1 MNRISAADDVPVVDG
16 MAEVRRSL
24 SWRVAAVRIGVS
36 GVLLALLFYLLPLD
50 QIRGAIARIPAV
62 VWPVAVALYMALHL
76 IGVFKWRMLV
86 NAAGADLP
94 LLHATRSY
102 YAGLFGNTF
111 LPSVVGG
118 DIIRA
123 AVAARRVRSMAG
135 LILGSLVD
143 RVQDVIGLAAVAAI
157 GALLLPTA
165 LDERSRSVF
174 GVLAITAVVAVVVL
188 ALVLRLTPVRRLPLR
203 FRRRLVRVRIAFRS
217 LSSRPR
223 AQAGAFLLG
232 MVLQTL
238 QIVLNAWLAGMAGL
252 DAPFQVWLLVW
263 PLAKIAATLP
273 LTQGGLGVREAAL
286 AALFAP
292 FGVAAALAVAA
303 SLVFQVV
310 VISGGLIGGLVSMS
324 LGRHSPDSDA
334 ARPASASLTTLN
346 VG

>member
-1 MNRISAADDVPVVDG
+1 MNPISPADVPAADG
-16 MAEVRRSL
+16 MTVVRRSL
-24 SWRVAAVRIGVS
+24 SWRTAALRIGGS
-36 GVLLALLFYLLPLD
+36 AVLLALLFYVLPLD
-50 QIRGAIARIPAV
+50 QIRDAIARIPAGI
-62 VWPVAVALYMALHL
+62 WPLAVALYMALHL

-86 NAAGADLP
+86 NAAGADLT
-94 LLHATRSY
+94 LLHAARSY

-118 DIIRA
+118 DVIRA

-143 RVQDVIGLAAVAAI
+143 RVQDVLGLAAVAAI

-165 LDERSRSVF
+165 LDERSRTVF
-174 GVLAITAVVAVVVL
+174 WVLAITVVA
-188 ALVLRLTPVRRLPLR
+188 AAAGLVLLIRLMPVRRLPLR
-203 FRRRLVRVRIAFRS
+203 FRRKLVRVRTAFRS

-238 QIVLNAWLAGMAGL
+238 QIALNAWLAGLAGL

-310 VISGGLIGGLVSMS
+310 VISGGLIGGVISLS
-324 LGRHSPDSDA
+324 LGRLDPAADA
-334 ARPASASLTTLN
+334 ARPGSASVPTLT